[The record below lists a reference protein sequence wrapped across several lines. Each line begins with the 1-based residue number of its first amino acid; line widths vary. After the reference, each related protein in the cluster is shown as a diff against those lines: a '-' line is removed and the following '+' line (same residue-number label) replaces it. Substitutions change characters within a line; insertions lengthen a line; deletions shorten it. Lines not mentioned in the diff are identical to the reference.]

1 MSDFD
6 PNRTL
11 ANTPSSSGRLDSSF
25 SSSSSGLMS
34 LMNPLPPPEQTSRY
48 AHLPTPQSPT
58 HNTMTFNQYML
69 PHTPETPT
77 NSGMR
82 PPARK
87 EPGPATPRAMGMMTP
102 ESSPFVSRLAPPY
115 SASNPPRTPA
125 SRPPTISK
133 SPSPSTTALSSP
145 FSAKPIRGSPMHVD
159 DVFSVSKPST
169 LQSPPLSPPHIGA
182 GGEIDRIRHAMAQEQ
197 KEVEKRR
204 PEYLKRSKRPLED
217 GEEGPVE
224 SLVVGIMESP
234 NKGRRLKLFQET
246 SEESFEESL
255 MAGGYGRYRT
265 ADWVRQP
272 QPMLVAPE
280 VSVLEAEEPP
290 PLTEKE
296 LKKRKRLEAFRS
308 ENQMHHG
315 PSRLFP
321 VELEGKGRVL
331 LDIPNESLVP
341 ESGKRRNGGGS
352 SRKKKKDGEKER
364 SAGIEMEEIPNWPD
378 SEFPWRLRT
387 EERAELARAEEKER
401 LGWIERFLDR
411 DTDDEGDVDGDGDG
425 DVIPSAKWGVVYD
438 DEGDR
443 PVPAR
448 RGRGKMIG
456 LPADPVGERRRRR
469 SYFPSDPSDARAAL
483 LSKRSVRALE
493 YRREKRLRGGDSDDE
508 VVCICRG
515 TDDGRELVQ
524 CDDCKMWYHLEC
536 IGIRSIRDLGREEDP
551 WFCSDCQLPAD
562 AEREEE
568 EEEELY
574 REPTFA
580 PTDMDYPSRRRGYD
594 AIFAAGAIEDSPAF
608 LPRTP
613 RSYDHYEEPPFDPT
627 STPSRG
633 IKFSGPFATPK
644 NTMWGRGVGP
654 FHTPVRLDDSPI
666 RRHE

>member
-11 ANTPSSSGRLDSSF
+11 ANTPSSSGRLGSSF
-25 SSSSSGLMS
+25 SSSTSGLMS

-69 PHTPETPT
+69 PHTPDTPT

-115 SASNPPRTPA
+115 SASNLPRTPT
-125 SRPPTISK
+125 SRPPPYVSATYL
-133 SPSPSTTALSSP
+133 TVAVLMP

-159 DVFSVSKPST
+159 DVFSVSNAK
-169 LQSPPLSPPHIGA
+169 
-182 GGEIDRIRHAMAQEQ
+182 IRHAMAQEQ

-217 GEEGPVE
+217 GEEGSAE
-224 SLVVGIMESP
+224 SSVVGIMESP

-308 ENQMHHG
+308 ENQLHHG

-341 ESGKRRNGGGS
+341 EGGKRRNGGSS
-352 SRKKKKDGEKER
+352 SRRKKKDGEKER
-364 SAGIEMEEIPNWPD
+364 SAGIEMEDSPNWPD

-411 DTDDEGDVDGDGDG
+411 DTDDEGDGEGDGDG
-425 DVIPSAKWGVVYD
+425 EW
-438 DEGDR
+438 R
-443 PVPAR
+443 CQCRAR

-469 SYFPSDPSDARAAL
+469 TL

-515 TDDGRELVQ
+515 TDDGREL
-524 CDDCKMWYHLEC
+524 MWYHLEC
-536 IGIRSIRDLGREEDP
+536 IGIRSIRDLGREEGSLGTAAIVS
-551 WFCSDCQLPAD
+551 CRLTLSGK
-562 AEREEE
+562 EEE
-568 EEEELY
+568 EEEIY

-580 PTDMDYPSRRRGYD
+580 PTDMDYAPRRRGYD
-594 AIFAAGAIEDSPAF
+594 AIFAAGAIEDSPAS
-608 LPRTP
+608 L
-613 RSYDHYEEPPFDPT
+613 HLIPT

-644 NTMWGRGVGP
+644 NTMWGRGAGP
-654 FHTPVRLDDSPI
+654 FYTPVRLDDSPV

>member
-34 LMNPLPPPEQTSRY
+34 LMNPLPPPEPTSRY
-48 AHLPTPQSPT
+48 CPPS
-58 HNTMTFNQYML
+58 
-69 PHTPETPT
+69 HTPEPDPQYDDVQSIHAPT
-77 NSGMR
+77 YTGDAHEFGYEAACEEGTWPCNASCNGHDD
-82 PPARK
+82 ARI
-87 EPGPATPRAMGMMTP
+87 ESFCIEAGATIQVMILTLPRIP
-102 ESSPFVSRLAPPY
+102 LEHLHLVLQLYP
-115 SASNPPRTPA
+115 
-125 SRPPTISK
+125 SRPLHRLPH
-133 SPSPSTTALSSP
+133 LSSP
-145 FSAKPIRGSPMHVD
+145 FSAKPVRGSPMHVD

-169 LQSPPLSPPHIGA
+169 LQSPPLSPPHVGA

-204 PEYLKRSKRPLED
+204 PEYMKRSKRPLED
-217 GEEGPVE
+217 GEEGPAGQL
-224 SLVVGIMESP
+224 S
-234 NKGRRLKLFQET
+234 GRDYGERRVKRALRRA
-246 SEESFEESL
+246 L

-290 PLTEKE
+290 PL
-296 LKKRKRLEAFRS
+296 EAFRS
-308 ENQMHHG
+308 ENQIHHG

-341 ESGKRRNGGGS
+341 ESGKRRNGAGN

-364 SAGIEMEEIPNWPD
+364 SAGIEMEERQ
-378 SEFPWRLRT
+378 S
-387 EERAELARAEEKER
+387 LARAEEKER

-456 LPADPVGERRRRR
+456 TTRR
-469 SYFPSDPSDARAAL
+469 SMSGPWNTGGRSGCAAVTATM
-483 LSKRSVRALE
+483 RSCASA
-493 YRREKRLRGGDSDDE
+493 GGL
-508 VVCICRG
+508 
-515 TDDGRELVQ
+515 TDGRELVQ
-524 CDDCKMWYHLEC
+524 CDDCKMWYHLAC
-536 IGIRSIRDLGREEDP
+536 IGIRSYQRSRAGGGSLVL
-551 WFCSDCQLPAD
+551 QLIVSFRPG
-562 AEREEE
+562 AEREEEE

-580 PTDMDYPSRRRGYD
+580 PTDMDYPPRRRGYD
-594 AIFAAGAIEDSPAF
+594 AIFAAGAIDDSPAF

-644 NTMWGRGVGP
+644 NTMWGRGAGP